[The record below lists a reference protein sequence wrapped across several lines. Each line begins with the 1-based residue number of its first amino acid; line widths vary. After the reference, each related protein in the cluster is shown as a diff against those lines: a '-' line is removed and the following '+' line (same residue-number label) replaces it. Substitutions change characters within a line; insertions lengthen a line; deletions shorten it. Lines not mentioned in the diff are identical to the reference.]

1 MTEYITSKA
10 GHYTPA
16 ASLAALGVKLQ
27 QVKLFEP
34 IERLVHI
41 AQKTVK
47 YSPVDKLYDSFIAM
61 LAGAHGMV
69 EINTRLRSDP
79 VLQAAFGRFACAEQ
93 SVVQQTLDA
102 CTDENVVQ
110 MQQALDQIFR
120 GQSRASRHQ
129 YQGSYQILDIDMSG
143 MPCGPKGALATK
155 GYFANKRNRRGRQL
169 GRVVASLYGE
179 VVTDRLFDGKTQLTK
194 ALVPLLEAA
203 EQTLELDEDKRKRT
217 IARVDAGGGSLDDV
231 NWMLARGYQVHT
243 KDYSG
248 KSAAKLAKTVGQWF
262 DDPHIPGRQFGLVT
276 EPALCYV
283 RPVTRI
289 AVRKRG
295 RNGKWK
301 AVVLIS
307 ALCAKDV
314 VALTAETPSA
324 LSDQARVLFAYVT
337 FYDQRG
343 GGVETSLKE
352 DKSGLGL
359 TKRNKKRFP
368 AQQMLVLLGNLAHNV
383 VVWARGWLSPCT
395 DSRSVV
401 RGSAQ
406 PDQMAQEL
414 AQPPCLSQAPPL
426 SASPKPP
433 AHLTASLS
441 GYGMQRMVRDVF
453 HISGFLLFD
462 PAGHVQQIILNQQ
475 APFARFLVHSL
486 RDVLSPLQ
494 ISVHL
499 GQT

>member
-1 MTEYITSKA
+1 M
-10 GHYTPA
+10 
-16 ASLAALGVKLQ
+16 
-27 QVKLFEP
+27 
-34 IERLVHI
+34 
-41 AQKTVK
+41 
-47 YSPVDKLYDSFIAM
+47 
-61 LAGAHGMV
+61 
-69 EINTRLRSDP
+69 
-79 VLQAAFGRFACAEQ
+79 
-93 SVVQQTLDA
+93 
-102 CTDENVVQ
+102 
-110 MQQALDQIFR
+110 
-120 GQSRASRHQ
+120 
-129 YQGSYQILDIDMSG
+129 
-143 MPCGPKGALATK
+143 
-155 GYFANKRNRRGRQL
+155 
-169 GRVVASLYGE
+169 
-179 VVTDRLFDGKTQLTK
+179 
-194 ALVPLLEAA
+194 PLLEAA

-243 KDYSG
+243 KDYAG
-248 KSAAKLAKTVGQWF
+248 KSAAKLAKTVTQWF

-283 RPVTRI
+283 RKVVRI
-289 AVRKRG
+289 AVRKPG

-314 VALTAETPSA
+314 VALTGETPS
-324 LSDQARVLFAYVT
+324 DQASMLLAYVN

-368 AQQMLVLLGNLAHNV
+368 AQQMLMLLGSLAHNV
-383 VVWARGWLSPCT
+383 VVWAREWLSLYT
-395 DSRSVV
+395 DSRSAV
-401 RGSAQ
+401 RESAQ
-406 PDQMAQEL
+406 PDHMAEHL
-414 AQPPCLSQAPPL
+414 VEPSHLSQVSSPSLRPD
-426 SASPKPP
+426 SAALP
-433 AHLTASLS
+433 AHDLS
-441 GYGMQRMVRDVF
+441 GYGMLRMIRDVF

-475 APFARFLVHSL
+475 APLARFLVHSL

>member
-47 YSPVDKLYDSFIAM
+47 HSPLDKLSDSFIAM

-79 VLQAAFGRFACAEQ
+79 ALQAAFGRSACAEQ

-102 CTDENVVQ
+102 CTDENVTQ
-110 MQQALDQIFR
+110 MQQAIDQIYR
-120 GQSRASRHQ
+120 GHSSAYRHD
-129 YQGSYQILDIDMSG
+129 YRGSYQILDIDMSG
-143 MPCGPKGALATK
+143 MPCGPKAAMATK
-155 GYFANKRNRRGRQL
+155 GYFANQRNRRGRQL
-169 GRVVASLYGE
+169 GRVVASRYDE
-179 VVTDRLFDGKTQLTK
+179 VVVDRLFDGKTQLTK
-194 ALVPLLEAA
+194 ALQPLLLAA
-203 EQTLELDEDKRKRT
+203 EQTLDLDEGKRRRT
-217 IARVDAGGGSLDDV
+217 IARLDAGGGSLDDV
-231 NWMLARGYQVHT
+231 NWMLARGYLVHT

-283 RPVTRI
+283 RKVVRI

-295 RNGKWK
+295 RHGKWK

-307 ALCAKDV
+307 ALSAQDV
-314 VALTAETPSA
+314 LALTEEPQAA
-324 LSDQARVLFAYVT
+324 LSDQARILRAYVH

-343 GGVETSLKE
+343 AGVETSLKG

-368 AQQMLVLLGNLAHNV
+368 AQSMLVLLGSLAHNV
-383 VVWARGWLSPCT
+383 VVWARQWLSQST
-395 DSRSVV
+395 D
-401 RGSAQ
+401 
-406 PDQMAQEL
+406 
-414 AQPPCLSQAPPL
+414 
-426 SASPKPP
+426 
-433 AHLTASLS
+433 TLS
-441 GYGMQRMVRDVF
+441 GYGMLRMVRDVF
-453 HISGFLLFD
+453 HVSGLLLFD
-462 PAGHVQQIILNQQ
+462 QANHVQQIILNQQ
-475 APFARFLVHSL
+475 APLARFLFHSL
-486 RDVLSPLQ
+486 RDILSPLH

>member
-1 MTEYITSKA
+1 MKECIIPSS
-10 GHYTPA
+10 GRFTPA
-16 ASLAALGVKLQ
+16 ASLAALGITLQ
-27 QVKLFEP
+27 QIKLFEP
-34 IERLVHI
+34 IQRLVHV

-47 YSPVDKLYDSFIAM
+47 YRPVDKLYDSFIAM
-61 LAGAHGMV
+61 LAGAHGVV

-79 VLQAAFGRFACAEQ
+79 ALQAAFGRTACAEQ

-102 CTDENVVQ
+102 CTHENVTQ
-110 MQQALDQIFR
+110 MQQAMDEIFR
-120 GQSRASRHQ
+120 EHSRAYGHDYRGT
-129 YQGSYQILDIDMSG
+129 YQLLDIDMSG
-143 MPCGPKGALATK
+143 MPCGPKAAMATK
-155 GYFANKRNRRGRQL
+155 GYFAKQRNRRGRQL
-169 GRVVASLYGE
+169 GRVVASLYDE

-194 ALVPLLEAA
+194 ALVPLLVAA
-203 EQTLELDEDKRKRT
+203 EQTLDLDEGKRRRT

-231 NWMLARGYQVHT
+231 NWMLSRGYQVHT

-248 KSAAKLAKTVGQWF
+248 KSATKLAKSVQQWF
-262 DDPHIPGRQFGLVT
+262 DDPHIPGRQFGLVS

-289 AVRKRG
+289 AVRYRQ

-307 ALCAKDV
+307 ALSAQDV
-314 VALTAETPSA
+314 LALTGEPQSA
-324 LSDQARVLFAYVT
+324 LSDPARVLLAYVT

-368 AQQMLVLLGNLAHNV
+368 AQHMLVLLDSLAHNV
-383 VVWARGWLSPCT
+383 VVWAREWLSPSA
-395 DSRSVV
+395 DSRSLD
-401 RGSAQ
+401 REFAKPDPSMPQGSR
-406 PDQMAQEL
+406 
-414 AQPPCLSQAPPL
+414 LSQASPTSL
-426 SASPKPP
+426 SPHP
-433 AHLTASLS
+433 AVCPTHDLS
-441 GYGMQRMVRDVF
+441 GYGMLRMVRDVF
-453 HISGFLLFD
+453 HVSGLLLFD
-462 PAGHVQQIILNQQ
+462 QAGHVQQIILNQH
-475 APFARFLVHSL
+475 APLARFLVHSL
-486 RDVLSPLQ
+486 RDILSPLH